1 MRRFLD
7 QRIKTWKLTVKL
19 SGALVA
25 LIILHGCANLEEVR
39 DFSNQSAALAAAPQA
54 VDYWVGWGERSKRF
68 DAILNRLPPKN
79 GIKAEGPVGP
89 NSTLTKPQIE
99 AVKSLHALL
108 AAYMTKLGA
117 LADDD
122 LVDVS
127 KQVDGLVT
135 NLDALPLATDE
146 KKKANAAYGS
156 ILKLVKLPLNGYR
169 HYKLKELIVE
179 NDGSVQ
185 QLTNILA
192 TSLGSISKFIS
203 AEKYSVLSWYDET
216 TRQYPIPANFTSAY
230 QWEKDKRSVVEI
242 YDNKAE
248 AIAAYDVALRKV
260 GEMHHKM
267 AMELSSFNTDSF
279 KRLVGE
285 LKVAKNEISKTR
297 EEYKAAFK
305 N

>member
-1 MRRFLD
+1 MRRFLV
-7 QRIKTWKLTVKL
+7 QRWNLAVKL
-19 SGALVA
+19 SGTLIAL
-25 LIILHGCANLEEVR
+25 LILQGCANLEGVR

-68 DAILNRLPPKN
+68 DAVLNRLPPKN
-79 GIKAEGPVGP
+79 GIKAEGPAGP
-89 NSTLTKPQIE
+89 DSSLTKPQIE

-127 KQVDGLVT
+127 RQVNGLVT
-135 NLDALPLATDE
+135 NLDALPLVTDE

-156 ILKLVKLPLNGYR
+156 ILKLVKLPLSAYR
-169 HYKLKELIVE
+169 HYKLKELIIE
-179 NDGSVQ
+179 NDESIQ
-185 QLTNILA
+185 QLTSILA
-192 TSLGSISKFIS
+192 TSLGSVSKFIT

-216 TRQYPIPANFTSAY
+216 TRQYPIPANFTSAF
-230 QWEKDKRSVVEI
+230 QWEKDKRSIVEI

-248 AIAAYDVALRKV
+248 AIAAYDAALRKV

-267 AMELSSFNTDSF
+267 ATELNSFNTDSF
-279 KRLVGE
+279 KRLVEE
-285 LKVAKNEISKTR
+285 LKAAKKEISKAR

-305 N
+305 TN